1 MSKRNSFLL
10 VLAIVLAISIGGH
23 AQAPDLQKQI
33 YQARDRVLPALVNV
47 EPVKSLFSTGE
58 KTHTLVTG
66 SGIIISPEGYIITN
80 NHVVENA
87 EKVWC
92 TLFNRK
98 RVTAEIVG
106 TDPETDIAV
115 LKMDPA
121 KVAPDTLPYARLGN
135 SDSLQVGEIVLALGS
150 PLGFS
155 QSVSMGVISSI
166 NRYFEDSGDMVSPY
180 NLWIQTDAAINPG
193 NSGGPLINLEGE
205 VVGINARGIFLAE
218 NLGFAIPIN
227 LAREIAEKFIHG
239 TPLERSW
246 LGLNFH
252 PIKPLREYLGL
263 DRFQGVLIANVE
275 PFSPAR
281 KAGILPGDVLQR
293 INDRPVNA
301 DFEEDLPTVRKIV
314 ADLPIGSPVNL
325 TIWRQ
330 GKTLRFSLRPQPEP
344 FRRFPEFECRQW
356 GVVVKNISKQIFR
369 FTGVP
374 DPHGVYVSAIKRGE
388 PADIAGLRVG
398 DIIRKINGTPVKDL
412 LAFKERYQQL
422 SNSTEPVYLE
432 AYRQGGTYFFL
443 LTLNHNF
450 PDQ

>member
-1 MSKRNSFLL
+1 MSKRESFRFVFL
-10 VLAIVLAISIGGH
+10 IVLILSLRGIP
-23 AQAPDLQKQI
+23 QSVDLQRQI

-47 EPVKSLFSTGE
+47 EPVKSLFNTGE

-66 SGIIISPEGYIITN
+66 SGVIISPDGYIITN

-92 TLFNRK
+92 TLANRQ
-98 RVTAEIVG
+98 RVTATIVG
-106 TDPETDIAV
+106 TDPQTDIAV
-115 LKMDPA
+115 LKMDPRD
-121 KVAPDTLPYARLGN
+121 VAPDTLPYAYLGN
-135 SDSLQVGEIVLALGS
+135 SDSLKVGQIVLALGS

-193 NSGGPLINLEGE
+193 NSGGPLINLAGE

-246 LGLNFH
+246 LGLNFQ
-252 PIKPLREYLGL
+252 PIKPMREYLGL
-263 DRFQGVLIANVE
+263 KHFAGVLISNVE

-281 KAGILPGDVLQR
+281 EAGILPGDVLLAVNGR
-293 INDRPVNA
+293 AVNA
-301 DFEEDLPTVRKIV
+301 DFEEDLPAVRKIV
-314 ADLPIGSPVNL
+314 ADLPVGTRVKL
-325 TIWRQ
+325 KIWRE
-330 GKTLRFSLRPQPEP
+330 GKIRTFLLTTRSDP
-344 FRRFPEFECRQW
+344 FRRLPEFECRRW
-356 GVVVKNISKQIFR
+356 GLVVKNLTRQIFR

-374 DPHGVYVSAIKRGE
+374 DRKGVYVVAIKRGE
-388 PADIAGLRVG
+388 PADIAGLRIG
-398 DIIRKINGTPVKDL
+398 DIIRQVNGTPVEDL
-412 LAFKERYQQL
+412 AAFKKIYQTLLDSDQ
-422 SNSTEPVYLE
+422 PVYLE
-432 AYRQGGTYFFL
+432 AFRQGGTYFFL

-450 PDQ
+450 PEQ